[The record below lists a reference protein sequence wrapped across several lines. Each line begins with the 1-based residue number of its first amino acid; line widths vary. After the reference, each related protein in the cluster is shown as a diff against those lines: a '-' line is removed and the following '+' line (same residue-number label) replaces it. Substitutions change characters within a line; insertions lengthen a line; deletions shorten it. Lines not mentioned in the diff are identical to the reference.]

1 MGRKHYDKDFKVMLV
16 ELLRSGV
23 TAKQLG
29 EEYNIHDSLIRRWNR
44 ELESDSKSFTN
55 KKSISPEA
63 QELKLLKKQLRNVTE
78 ERDILKKAVSIFSK
92 RDK

>member
-1 MGRKHYDKDFKVMLV
+1 MGRKHYNKDFKVMLV

-44 ELESDSKSFTN
+44 ELESDSKSFTS

-63 QELKLLKKQLRNVTE
+63 QELKLIKKQLRDLTE

-92 RDK
+92 SDK